1 MSEPTK
7 GTPIASEGGLPLGN
21 TAFYRGMRE
30 GVRLTL
36 AALNAQ
42 ELTNPQQW
50 EAALLERIDQR
61 IAQTEVPESERSP
74 AAIAAI
80 LSDLEAIERGEAV
93 GRDFGEFL
101 GELAE
106 QHVSA
111 LPLRKG
117 QPTANAG

>member
-1 MSEPTK
+1 
-7 GTPIASEGGLPLGN
+7 
-21 TAFYRGMRE
+21 MRE